1 VKSIRNNKLLGIAV
15 GEKAM
20 LIAEVHCSGERCD
33 VQRVAHFTY
42 AAGQSLQQP
51 EALGRSLGD
60 FLRAQNFGVR
70 RAVFG
75 LPAKWVLTKLKEV
88 PAVDDGTVADMLR
101 LQSEGEFSPELKDLV
116 YDYAGKSSSSHESV
130 VMLVA
135 TPRKH
140 IEQITVLAEGAK
152 VAVVGVTASVAALA
166 AATSRVKKD
175 ALVLSL
181 TSGGAE
187 LAAQRGSTPAVLR
200 HVGPASAATAP
211 LLMGELRRAASTVSQ
226 NGNGL
231 ASGGLP
237 STNGDSRRELI
248 LWDDLEA
255 GGARVASDLAVY
267 RNAGESAGLDVTE
280 GEIGVLGVTA
290 DQAVPSR
297 GAAVAVAL
305 AIEGM
310 QRRLT
315 IDFLHTRLAPPK
327 EQRFDQRIIVGALA
341 AVLVA
346 VLIVAAFLDIHAKQ
360 GKLEDLR
367 AQELKQAPLAKTR
380 QAFVDRVEYAQ
391 TFRNAQTSY
400 LDCLKDLTTVL
411 PDDGQTFVTNFTL
424 HDNHKGVLTGKSNNG
439 ASVVNVLAK
448 LNANKHF
455 NNVELLDQ
463 REQNRE
469 VSFSIAFIY
478 DPTGGQHPPDPKT
491 AGNRGAV
498 RTVRGR

>member
-20 LIAEVHCSGERCD
+20 LIAEVHCSGDRCG
-33 VQRVAHFTY
+33 VQRVGQFIY
-42 AAGQSLQQP
+42 GAGQSLADTD
-51 EALGRSLGD
+51 ALGKSLAD
-60 FLRAQNFGVR
+60 YLRTQQFGAR

-75 LPAKWVLTKLKEV
+75 LPAKWVLTKLKDV
-88 PAVDDGTVADMLR
+88 PAVDERTVADMLR
-101 LQSEGEFSPELKDLV
+101 LQSEGEFSPELKDLI
-116 YDYAGKSSSSHESV
+116 YDYAGKSSTDRESV

-140 IEQITVLAEGAK
+140 VDQITALAEAAK
-152 VAVVGVTASVAALA
+152 ISVVGVTASVAALA

-187 LAAQRGSTPAVLR
+187 LAAQRGLTPAVLR

-211 LLMGELRRAASTVSQ
+211 LLMGELRRAASTFSQ
-226 NGNGL
+226 NGNG
-231 ASGGLP
+231 AGNGSVP

-248 LWDDLEA
+248 LWDDLESS
-255 GGARVASDLAVY
+255 GARVASDLAVY
-267 RNAGESAGLDVTE
+267 RTAGESAGLDVTE
-280 GEIGVLGVTA
+280 GDIGVWGVTA
-290 DQAVPSR
+290 DQNVSSR

-305 AIEGM
+305 ALEGV
-310 QRRLT
+310 QGRLS

-327 EQRFDQRIIVGALA
+327 ERRFDQRILVGVLA
-341 AVLVA
+341 GVLVA
-346 VLIVAAFLDIHAKQ
+346 VLVVGALLDLHSKQAK
-360 GKLEDLR
+360 LD
-367 AQELKQAPLAKTR
+367 ELKAMDTKQAPVAKQR
-380 QAFVDRVEYAQ
+380 KDFVERVDYAQ
-391 TFRNAQTSY
+391 TFRGDQTHY
-400 LDCLKDLTTVL
+400 LDCLKDLTTIL

-424 HDNHKGVLTGKSNNG
+424 HDNRKGVLTGKSNNG

-448 LNANKHF
+448 LNGNKHF
-455 NNVELLDQ
+455 SSVELLDQ

-478 DPTGGQHPPDPKT
+478 DPTGGQHAPEPKT
-491 AGNRGAV
+491 AGRGPV
-498 RTVRGR
+498 RTIRSR